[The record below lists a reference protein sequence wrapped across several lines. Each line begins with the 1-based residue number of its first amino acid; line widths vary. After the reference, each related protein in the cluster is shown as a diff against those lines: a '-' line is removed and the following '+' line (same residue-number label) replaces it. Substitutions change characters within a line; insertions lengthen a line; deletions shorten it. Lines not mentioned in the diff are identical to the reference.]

1 MIPLAVEVQDCWN
14 KIGIAG
20 DRSCVELSKHI
31 VCQNCPV
38 FAAAARTLFE
48 RPAPEGYLEEWT
60 QALGQVGQGLECD
73 RVSVLILRLG
83 SEWLALSTSF
93 LVEVTPPKTIHS
105 VPHRSNDVFRG
116 LVNIRGQLQ
125 LCVSLHG
132 VLGVG
137 TAEVPQAARELPGP
151 AAQANGN
158 KGLLAVVQHTGERWA
173 FLTDEVLGVER
184 VARGDLRKVPGTLAN
199 PVSGFSQAL
208 FTYRDRQVGFL
219 DEQRIVTALRSL
231 WQ

>member
-20 DRSCVELSKHI
+20 DRSCPELAKHI

-48 RPAPEGYLEEWT
+48 RPAPEGYLDEWT
-60 QALGQVGQGLECD
+60 QALGHASQGLECD
-73 RVSVLILRLG
+73 HVSVVILRLG
-83 SEWLALSTSF
+83 SEWLALAASF
-93 LVEVTPPKTIHS
+93 LVEVTPPKTIHA

-132 VLGVG
+132 VLGIRNG
-137 TAEVPQAARELPGP
+137 SAP
-151 AAQANGN
+151 AAPGNGSTQHAA
-158 KGLLAVVQHTGERWA
+158 KPLLVVVQQAGERWA
-173 FLTDEVLGVER
+173 FLADEVLGVER
-184 VARGDLRKVPGTLAN
+184 IPRSDLRKVPGTLAN
-199 PVSGFSQAL
+199 PVNGFSQAI
-208 FTYRDRQVGFL
+208 FTIRDRHVGFL